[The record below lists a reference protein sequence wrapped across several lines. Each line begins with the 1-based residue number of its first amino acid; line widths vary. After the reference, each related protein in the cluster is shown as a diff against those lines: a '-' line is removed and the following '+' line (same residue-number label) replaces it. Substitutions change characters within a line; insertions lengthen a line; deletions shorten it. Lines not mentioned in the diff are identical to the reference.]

1 MLAEVI
7 KRRLAAVTGADRT
20 VLEAIAL
27 CGQLPALGLD
37 TAALTRLGSC
47 GLIEIRADER
57 RIAAVVAHPLYAEA
71 VGGGMP
77 LLQRRDRLV
86 QQADRLRATGMRRRM
101 PVAAG
106 HVVA

>member
-1 MLAEVI
+1 
-7 KRRLAAVTGADRT
+7 
-20 VLEAIAL
+20 
-27 CGQLPALGLD
+27 
-37 TAALTRLGSC
+37 
-47 GLIEIRADER
+47 
-57 RIAAVVAHPLYAEA
+57 LYAEA